1 MKSSLE
7 LSLEQELFS
16 LLDRKALEV
25 ARIISD
31 DEEINAWQEFANT
44 VSIRRLGYNDHGPVH
59 MRKVAVNSM
68 KMFNILT
75 GQGIVP
81 NIVKEG
87 SGGLEDSR
95 IAVLL
100 ASFLHDIGMSVGRHN
115 HEISSFTLAA
125 AIIDRVLQAVF
136 PDDLMRR
143 VVIKSVA
150 LESILGHMTE
160 YPVTTLEAGIVLIAD
175 GCDMEKGRSRI
186 PLLLRQESR
195 MGDIHKYSSSAI
207 ETVSIEKGEEKPLKI
222 TVEMTASVGFFQVE
236 EILMGKIMASTVKPY
251 IELYAYVAG
260 RDVKRYL

>member
-136 PDDLMRR
+136 LM
-143 VVIKSVA
+143 
-150 LESILGHMTE
+150 T
-160 YPVTTLEAGIVLIAD
+160 
-175 GCDMEKGRSRI
+175 
-186 PLLLRQESR
+186 
-195 MGDIHKYSSSAI
+195 
-207 ETVSIEKGEEKPLKI
+207 
-222 TVEMTASVGFFQVE
+222 
-236 EILMGKIMASTVKPY
+236 
-251 IELYAYVAG
+251 
-260 RDVKRYL
+260 

>member
-150 LESILGHMTE
+150 LESILGHMTGLSRHN
-160 YPVTTLEAGIVLIAD
+160 PGRIVLIID
-175 GCDMEKGRSRI
+175 SCDMEKGV
-186 PLLLRQESR
+186 P
-195 MGDIHKYSSSAI
+195 
-207 ETVSIEKGEEKPLKI
+207 
-222 TVEMTASVGFFQVE
+222 ASHF
-236 EILMGKIMASTVKPY
+236 
-251 IELYAYVAG
+251 
-260 RDVKRYL
+260 